1 MNTITRIE
9 ARLNR
14 MWNRRSL
21 QEVKRMRKG
30 VSDLRICLD
39 KVCDR
44 KIDRMRWGFKQHIR
58 DTIQLRYGFI
68 KSVPD
73 CPRLRYK

>member
-1 MNTITRIE
+1 MKIYEKMASRISHRGKRP
-9 ARLNR
+9 RLYK
-14 MWNRRSL
+14 
-21 QEVKRMRKG
+21 VKRMRKG
-30 VSDLRICLD
+30 CSDLRICLD

-44 KIDRMRWGFKQHIR
+44 SIDGMRWGFKQHIR